1 MKQLEGLAYKPR
13 HLTQAGCIE
22 GCLEF
27 LGLEI
32 SKAWLWGCS
41 GLAFFTNISEV
52 LCPSAMHSHK
62 LNMNER
68 GCNVG
73 YEWEQVFSWK
83 GRDDYEARRKLAW
96 GKARQGIE
104 KGHPSLL
111 WEWEWVL
118 VSGYDEAGYYLTG
131 DVCVDRDGPMPWEE
145 LGQTDVGWMELVV
158 ISPPSGVVEQVGHA
172 VEVRAAVAEDAVA
185 VKAGLGF
192 AVEFW
197 QNPEK
202 WTTDCKGAR
211 AAYDTWLA
219 ALEQKANPP
228 EAARTAAI
236 YLEARQLAAAFLRE
250 AKSRLDGGLGPLFDA
265 ALAHYDAAT
274 QSLACTAEALPLLW
288 KPDMSEA
295 ERSRAEEEM
304 TANLEDEA
312 HRQKAIECVAAAR
325 DAEDS
330 GVAALEKIVARL

>member
-27 LGLEI
+27 LGLEV
-32 SKAWLWGCS
+32 SDAWLWGCS

-62 LNMNER
+62 FNMNER

-158 ISPPSGVVEQVGHA
+158 ISPGTPA
-172 VEVRAAVAEDAVA
+172 DDAAA

-211 AAYDTWLA
+211 AAYDIWLA
-219 ALEQKANPP
+219 ALGQKENPP

-236 YLEARQLAAAFLRE
+236 YLAARQLAAAFLRE
-250 AKSRLDGGLGPLFDA
+250 AKSRVDGGLGPLFDKA
-265 ALAHYDAAT
+265 IAHYDTVT
-274 QSLACTAEALPLLW
+274 QSLACAAEALPLLW
-288 KPDMSEA
+288 EPDMSED
-295 ERSRAEEEM
+295 ERNRAEEEM

-312 HRQKAIECVAAAR
+312 RRQKAIECVTAAR
-325 DAEDS
+325 DAE
-330 GVAALEKIVARL
+330 GAGAAVLERIGGRL